1 MSEQE
6 VINSNQK
13 NIQDRVKELV
23 ITELQQEIEIIPREY
38 WDNLLEIVRLF
49 RKSVS
54 LNSDLPMIANKENPL
69 KIPKAELLNK
79 QHQALSQL
87 TKEWLEE
94 GDEQEQ
100 SETLEYLRQALN
112 ENRIDQRTL
121 FP

>member
-1 MSEQE
+1 MSEQK

-13 NIQDRVKELV
+13 NIQDQVKELV
-23 ITELQQEIEIIPREY
+23 IAELQQEIDIIPRQH

-49 RKSVS
+49 RKSVT
-54 LNSDLPMIANKENPL
+54 LNSNSSMIPNQENSL